1 MNPTTLATIT
11 KNEIAVE
18 YRERADDNTKWL
30 IIDIPNGWDDVK
42 KISRKVLVYN
52 GLRFTFS
59 AWNSD
64 VMRCYFKHN
73 ANIAKIVA

>member
-1 MNPTTLATIT
+1 MQTTTATIA

-18 YRERADDNTKWL
+18 YRERPDDGTKWL
-30 IIDIPNGWDDVK
+30 VIEVPDGWDDVK
-42 KISRKVLVYN
+42 KISRKVLIYN

-64 VMRCYFKHN
+64 VMKCYFRQN
-73 ANIAKIVA
+73 NNIAKIA